1 MKKNVVLPIHGN
13 VWKLDQTVVKKWKE
27 KWLTKK
33 VKIGVL
39 SALATFG
46 IMAGV
51 YTGLVLP
58 DLYIPY
64 DSSIFSLK
72 EENGNLYVEYTG
84 DDFGG
89 TVGINMA
96 GVYTGLVLPDLY
108 IPYDSSIFSLKEE
121 NGNLYVEY
129 TGDDFGGTVGINPI
143 SVEKDG
149 KTHNVVCFYYYDNPW
164 TRYIKP
170 HISSEKEN
178 FDRMLL
184 GKTAEIE
191 EVYYGEFDLMELK
204 KDETSFE
211 ERLAE
216 ELDNMEE
223 IYKIK

>member
-1 MKKNVVLPIHGN
+1 MKEISCNIIRDLLPLYVDEAVCEETKELVEEHLFTCEDCRKEAEMMKKSVVLPVHEN
-13 VWKLDQTVVKKWKE
+13 VWKLEQAALKTWKN

-39 SALATFG
+39 SVLATLGVLAG
-46 IMAGV
+46 I
-51 YTGLVLP
+51 YSGLVLP
-58 DLYIPY
+58 ELCIPY
-64 DSSIFSLK
+64 DSSTFSLK
-72 EENGNLYVEYTG
+72 EE
-84 DDFGG
+84 D
-89 TVGINMA
+89 
-96 GVYTGLVLPDLY
+96 
-108 IPYDSSIFSLKEE
+108 
-121 NGNLYVEY
+121 GNLYVEY

-216 ELDNMEE
+216 ELDSMEE

>member
-1 MKKNVVLPIHGN
+1 MKEISCEIIRDLLPLYVDEAVSEETKEFVEEHLFTCEDCRKEAEIMKKNVVLPVHGN

-46 IMAGV
+46 I
-51 YTGLVLP
+51 
-58 DLYIPY
+58 
-64 DSSIFSLK
+64 
-72 EENGNLYVEYTG
+72 
-84 DDFGG
+84 
-89 TVGINMA
+89 MA

-204 KDETSFE
+204 KGETSFE

>member
-1 MKKNVVLPIHGN
+1 MSGN
-13 VWKLDQTVVKKWKE
+13 LNQTVVKKWKE

-46 IMAGV
+46 I
-51 YTGLVLP
+51 
-58 DLYIPY
+58 
-64 DSSIFSLK
+64 
-72 EENGNLYVEYTG
+72 
-84 DDFGG
+84 
-89 TVGINMA
+89 MA

-178 FDRMLL
+178 FDSMLL

>member
-1 MKKNVVLPIHGN
+1 MKEISCNIIRDILPLYVDEAVCEETKELVEEHLFTCEDCRKEAEMMKKSVVLPVHEN
-13 VWKLDQTVVKKWKE
+13 VWKLEQAALKTWKN

-39 SALATFG
+39 SALATLGVLAG
-46 IMAGV
+46 I
-51 YTGLVLP
+51 YSGLVLP
-58 DLYIPY
+58 ELCIPY
-64 DSSIFSLK
+64 DSS
-72 EENGNLYVEYTG
+72 T
-84 DDFGG
+84 
-89 TVGINMA
+89 
-96 GVYTGLVLPDLY
+96 
-108 IPYDSSIFSLKEE
+108 FSLKEE

-216 ELDNMEE
+216 ELDSMEE

>member
-1 MKKNVVLPIHGN
+1 MKEISCNIIRDILPLYVDEAVCEETKELVEEHLFTCEDCRKEAEMMKKSVVLPVHEN
-13 VWKLDQTVVKKWKE
+13 VWKLDQAALKTWKN

-39 SALATFG
+39 SVLATLGVLAG
-46 IMAGV
+46 I
-51 YTGLVLP
+51 YSGLVLP
-58 DLYIPY
+58 ELCIPY
-64 DSSIFSLK
+64 DSSTFSLK
-72 EENGNLYVEYTG
+72 EE
-84 DDFGG
+84 D
-89 TVGINMA
+89 
-96 GVYTGLVLPDLY
+96 
-108 IPYDSSIFSLKEE
+108 
-121 NGNLYVEY
+121 GNLYVEY

-216 ELDNMEE
+216 ELDSMEE

>member
-1 MKKNVVLPIHGN
+1 MKEISCNIIRDILPLYVDEAVCEETKELVEEHLFTCEDCRKEAEMMKKSVVLPVHEN
-13 VWKLDQTVVKKWKE
+13 VWKLEQAALKTWKN

-39 SALATFG
+39 SVLATLGVLAG
-46 IMAGV
+46 I
-51 YTGLVLP
+51 YSGLVLP
-58 DLYIPY
+58 ELCIPY
-64 DSSIFSLK
+64 DSSTFSLK
-72 EENGNLYVEYTG
+72 EE
-84 DDFGG
+84 D
-89 TVGINMA
+89 
-96 GVYTGLVLPDLY
+96 
-108 IPYDSSIFSLKEE
+108 
-121 NGNLYVEY
+121 GNLYVEY

-216 ELDNMEE
+216 ELDSMEE

>member
-1 MKKNVVLPIHGN
+1 MKKISCEIIRDLLPLYVDEAVSEETKAFVEEHLFTCEDCRKEAEMMKKNVVLPVHENIR
-13 VWKLDQTVVKKWKE
+13 KLDKAVVKKWKE

-46 IMAGV
+46 ILAGV

-58 DLYIPY
+58 ELYIPY

-72 EENGNLYVEYTG
+72 EEDGNLYVEYTG
-84 DDFGG
+84 DDF
-89 TVGINMA
+89 N
-96 GVYTGLVLPDLY
+96 
-108 IPYDSSIFSLKEE
+108 
-121 NGNLYVEY
+121 
-129 TGDDFGGTVGINPI
+129 GTVGINPV

-149 KTHNVVCFYYYDNPW
+149 KACNVVCFYYYDNPW

-184 GKTAEIE
+184 GKIAEIE
-191 EVYYGEFDLMELK
+191 EVYYGEFDVMELNK
-204 KDETSFE
+204 GETSFAE
-211 ERLAE
+211 QLAE
-216 ELDNMEE
+216 ELENMEE
-223 IYKIK
+223 IYKK

>member
-1 MKKNVVLPIHGN
+1 MKEISCNIIRDILPLYVDEAVCEETKELVEEHLFTCEDCRKEAEMMKKSVVLPVHEN
-13 VWKLDQTVVKKWKE
+13 VWKLEQAALKTWKN

-39 SALATFG
+39 SVLATLGVLAG
-46 IMAGV
+46 I
-51 YTGLVLP
+51 YSGLVLP
-58 DLYIPY
+58 ELCIPY
-64 DSSIFSLK
+64 DSS
-72 EENGNLYVEYTG
+72 T
-84 DDFGG
+84 
-89 TVGINMA
+89 
-96 GVYTGLVLPDLY
+96 
-108 IPYDSSIFSLKEE
+108 FSLKEE

-216 ELDNMEE
+216 ELDSMEE

>member
-1 MKKNVVLPIHGN
+1 MKEISCNIIRDILPLYVDEAVCEETKELVEEHLFTCEDCRKEAEMMKKSVVLPVHEN
-13 VWKLDQTVVKKWKE
+13 VWKLDQAALKTWKN

-33 VKIGVL
+33 VKIGGL
-39 SALATFG
+39 SVLATLGVLAG
-46 IMAGV
+46 I
-51 YTGLVLP
+51 YSGLVLP
-58 DLYIPY
+58 ELYIPY
-64 DSSIFSLK
+64 DSSTFSLK
-72 EENGNLYVEYTG
+72 EEDGNLYVEYTG
-84 DDFGG
+84 DDF
-89 TVGINMA
+89 
-96 GVYTGLVLPDLY
+96 D
-108 IPYDSSIFSLKEE
+108 
-121 NGNLYVEY
+121 
-129 TGDDFGGTVGINPI
+129 GTVGINPI

-149 KTHNVVCFYYYDNPW
+149 KARNVVCFYYYDNPW

>member
-1 MKKNVVLPIHGN
+1 MKEISCNIIRDLLPLYVDEAVCEETKELVEEHLFTCEDCRKEAEMMKKSVVLPVHET
-13 VWKLDQTVVKKWKE
+13 VRKLDQAALKTWKN

-39 SALATFG
+39 SALATLG
-46 IMAGV
+46 VMAGI
-51 YTGLVLP
+51 YSGLVLP
-58 DLYIPY
+58 ELYIPY
-64 DSSIFSLK
+64 DSSTFSLK

-84 DDFGG
+84 DDF
-89 TVGINMA
+89 
-96 GVYTGLVLPDLY
+96 D
-108 IPYDSSIFSLKEE
+108 
-121 NGNLYVEY
+121 
-129 TGDDFGGTVGINPI
+129 GTVGINPI

-149 KTHNVVCFYYYDNPW
+149 KVRNVVCFYYYDNPW

-184 GKTAEIE
+184 GKTVEIE
-191 EVYYGEFDLMELK
+191 EVYYGEFDVMELNK
-204 KDETSFE
+204 GEMPFE

-223 IYKIK
+223 IYKTK

>member
-1 MKKNVVLPIHGN
+1 MKEISCNIIRDLLPLYVDKAVCEETKELVEEHLFTCEDCRKEAEMMKKSVVLPVHET
-13 VWKLDQTVVKKWKE
+13 VRKLDQAVLKTWKN

-39 SALATFG
+39 SALATLG
-46 IMAGV
+46 VMAGI
-51 YTGLVLP
+51 YSGLVLP
-58 DLYIPY
+58 ELYIPY
-64 DSSIFSLK
+64 DSSTFSLK

-84 DDFGG
+84 DDF
-89 TVGINMA
+89 
-96 GVYTGLVLPDLY
+96 D
-108 IPYDSSIFSLKEE
+108 
-121 NGNLYVEY
+121 
-129 TGDDFGGTVGINPI
+129 GTVGINPI

-149 KTHNVVCFYYYDNPW
+149 KVRNVVCFYYYDNPW

-184 GKTAEIE
+184 GKTVEIE
-191 EVYYGEFDLMELK
+191 EVYYGEFDVMELNK
-204 KDETSFE
+204 GEMPFE

-223 IYKIK
+223 IYKTK

>member
-1 MKKNVVLPIHGN
+1 MKEISCNIIRDLLPLYVDEAVCEETKELVEEHLFTCEDCRKEAEMMKKSVVLPVHEK
-13 VWKLDQTVVKKWKE
+13 VRKLDQAALKTWKN

-39 SALATFG
+39 SALATLG
-46 IMAGV
+46 VMAGI
-51 YTGLVLP
+51 YSGLVLP
-58 DLYIPY
+58 ELYIPY
-64 DSSIFSLK
+64 DSSTFSLK

-84 DDFGG
+84 DDF
-89 TVGINMA
+89 
-96 GVYTGLVLPDLY
+96 D
-108 IPYDSSIFSLKEE
+108 
-121 NGNLYVEY
+121 
-129 TGDDFGGTVGINPI
+129 GTVGINPI

-149 KTHNVVCFYYYDNPW
+149 KARNVVCFYYYDNPW

-191 EVYYGEFDLMELK
+191 EVYYGEFDVMEFNK
-204 KDETSFE
+204 GEMPFE

-223 IYKIK
+223 IYKTK

>member
-1 MKKNVVLPIHGN
+1 MKEISCNIIRDILPLYVDEAVCEETKELVEEHLFTCEDCRKEAEMMKKSVVLPVHEN
-13 VWKLDQTVVKKWKE
+13 VWKLAQAALKTWKN

-39 SALATFG
+39 SVLATLGVLAG
-46 IMAGV
+46 I
-51 YTGLVLP
+51 YSGLVLP
-58 DLYIPY
+58 ELCIPY
-64 DSSIFSLK
+64 DSSTFSLK
-72 EENGNLYVEYTG
+72 EE
-84 DDFGG
+84 D
-89 TVGINMA
+89 
-96 GVYTGLVLPDLY
+96 
-108 IPYDSSIFSLKEE
+108 
-121 NGNLYVEY
+121 GNLYVEY

-216 ELDNMEE
+216 ELDSMEE

>member
-1 MKKNVVLPIHGN
+1 MKEISCNIIRDILPLYVDEAVCEETKELVEEHLFTCEDCRKEAEMMKKSVVLPVHEN
-13 VWKLDQTVVKKWKE
+13 VWKLEQAALKTWKN

-39 SALATFG
+39 SVLATLGVLAG
-46 IMAGV
+46 I
-51 YTGLVLP
+51 YSGLVLP
-58 DLYIPY
+58 ELCIPY
-64 DSSIFSLK
+64 DSSTFSLK
-72 EENGNLYVEYTG
+72 EE
-84 DDFGG
+84 D
-89 TVGINMA
+89 
-96 GVYTGLVLPDLY
+96 
-108 IPYDSSIFSLKEE
+108 
-121 NGNLYVEY
+121 GNLYVEY

-211 ERLAE
+211 ERLSE
-216 ELDNMEE
+216 ELDSMEE